1 MPHVEDTFTAPD
13 GLELHEHRWL
23 PPSPAAAA
31 VAVVHGINEH
41 AGRYARLAE
50 ALNRCG
56 CAVYAM
62 DLRGHGRSAGPRAMI
77 YSFKQ
82 YLADLDVLLARVAE
96 RERQKPLFLFGHSM
110 GGTIAARYVVTRW
123 GRLAT
128 CPTIRG
134 LILSAPA
141 VRIGANVFPVLRHLA
156 GVVGLLLPRLR
167 LVRLGCR
174 YISRDPQV
182 VEDFKNDPL
191 VFHGRLP
198 VRTGAEI
205 FHAARR
211 VEAEAERL
219 TPPLLILHGTADAA
233 CDVEGSRVLHLRAG
247 SRDKTLHLYEGLYHE
262 VLSEPEREQ
271 VLADLLGWM
280 ERRMKDEG

>member
-1 MPHVEDTFTAPD
+1 MSHHEDRFRGHD

-23 PPSPAAAA
+23 PPSPASAA
-31 VAVVHGINEH
+31 VVVVHGINEH

-50 ALNRCG
+50 ALNEQG

-77 YSFKQ
+77 YSFDE
-82 YLADLDVLLARVAE
+82 YLADLDVFAARVRQ
-96 RERQKPLFLFGHSM
+96 REPGKPLFLFGHSM
-110 GGTIAARYVVTRW
+110 GGTIAARFVVARKPQ
-123 GRLAT
+123 L
-128 CPTIRG
+128 RG
-134 LILSAPA
+134 LLLSAPA
-141 VRIGANVFPVLRHLA
+141 VRIGANVFPVLRYLA
-156 GVVGLLLPRLR
+156 GAVGLLLPRLR

-182 VEDFKNDPL
+182 VADFKNDPL
-191 VFHGRLP
+191 VFHGRFP

-205 FHAARR
+205 FRAAKRT
-211 VEAEAERL
+211 EAEAARL

-262 VLSEPEREQ
+262 VLSEPERDR
-271 VLADLLGWM
+271 VLHDLIAWINQ
-280 ERRMKDEG
+280 RRKAEE